1 MKIAFFV
8 GIFFPQPGGVQ
19 IQTHNIANTLVK
31 MGNDVDLYLLNKS
44 NLKNNLYKIFVINKL
59 IVSLFFYLKYYFR
72 INLSVFLRMYLKYF
86 LKIEKYDLF
95 HFHFLNHKMIY
106 LIENLKYFDKK
117 IIVTFH
123 GADIQVRNDIN
134 YGFRINKFYERL
146 LKNIILK
153 IDYFFS
159 ISDSIKSEIKSMGV
173 DEKKIYLSP
182 NSVCL
187 DKINQYENLTKSI
200 KEKIQIITVTRYAKS
215 TKGLDLIPKISEI
228 LLKNNINFQWSLV
241 GKDMDKVKEL
251 KDMKKYSQNFKF
263 YGNIQNFDEEIF
275 PNSEL
280 IKIYKNNH
288 IYVGLS
294 RVESFGISILEAL
307 ACGLPVLSFNI
318 KGANELIINNYNGTL
333 VDKYCATKMAENI
346 ISYQKD
352 EIYEK
357 QKKNTLES
365 VVKFDLKKIATSV
378 KNYYK
383 TINYLKN

>member
-8 GIFFPQPGGVQ
+8 GIFFPKPGGVQ

-31 MGNDVDLYLLNKS
+31 MDNEVDLYLLNKS
-44 NLKNNLYKIFVINKL
+44 NQKNNLYKIFVINKL
-59 IVSLFFYLKYYFR
+59 IISLFFYLKYYLK
-72 INLSVFLRMYLKYF
+72 INLSIFLRMYLKYF

-123 GADIQVRNDIN
+123 GADIQVRKEIN
-134 YGFRINKFYERL
+134 YGFRINKLYEKL
-146 LKNIILK
+146 LKNIILD

-159 ISDSIKSEIKSMGV
+159 ISKSIKRDIINMGV

-187 DKINQYENLTKSI
+187 EKINQFKNQTKSI

-228 LLKNNINFQWSLV
+228 LLKNNINFEWSLV

-251 KDMKKYSQNFKF
+251 KDMKKYNNNFKF
-263 YGNIQNFDEEIF
+263 YGNIQNFEEEIF

-280 IKIYKNNH
+280 IKIYKCNH
-288 IYVGLS
+288 LYVGLS
-294 RVESFGISILEAL
+294 RIESFGISMLEAL

-318 KGANELIINNYNGTL
+318 KGANELIVNNYNGKL
-333 VDKYCATKMAENI
+333 VDKYCATEMAENI
-346 ISYQKD
+346 ISYQKN

-365 VVKFDLKKIATSV
+365 VLKFDLKKVATSV
-378 KNYYK
+378 KNFYK
-383 TINYLKN
+383 TIKYLRD